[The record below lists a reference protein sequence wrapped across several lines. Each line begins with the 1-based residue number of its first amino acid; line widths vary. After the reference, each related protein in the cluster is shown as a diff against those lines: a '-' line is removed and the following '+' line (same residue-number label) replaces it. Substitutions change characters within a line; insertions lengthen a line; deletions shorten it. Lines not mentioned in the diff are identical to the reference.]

1 MARPRST
8 EADTAILDAAIGEY
22 ACRGLEGLSVDAV
35 AARAGVSKATIYRRY
50 PSKVDLVVA
59 AAYRMCEEQSIRPD
73 TGSVRGDLVAQLANL
88 RRMLA
93 DPVLGAAK
101 RMLIVDATQ
110 NDDLASTHR
119 ELVEQRREHTLA
131 LFRRGI
137 ERGELRPDFDLEF
150 AADQIGGPVFYRH
163 LLMHEIVDD
172 AYIDRVVDGF
182 LAHYGVPAEAS
193 VRVGKRTLTDASRG
207 LD

>member
-8 EADTAILDAAIGEY
+8 EADQSILDAAIGEY
-22 ACRGLEGLSVDAV
+22 AQRGLEGMSVDAV

-59 AAYRMCEEQSIRPD
+59 AAFQMCEEQSMRPD
-73 TGSVRGDLVAQLANL
+73 TGTVRGDLTAQLRNL
-88 RRMLA
+88 TRMLA

-101 RMLIVDATQ
+101 RMLIIDANQ
-110 NDDLASTHR
+110 NADLARMHR
-119 ELVEQRREHTLA
+119 ELVEQRRAHTTA
-131 LFRRGI
+131 VFQRGI

-150 AADQIGGPVFYRH
+150 AADQIGGPIFYRH

-172 AYIDRVVDGF
+172 AYIDRLVDNF
-182 LAHYGVPAEAS
+182 MERYGTVSEAS
-193 VRVGKRTLTDASRG
+193 LNIG
-207 LD
+207 